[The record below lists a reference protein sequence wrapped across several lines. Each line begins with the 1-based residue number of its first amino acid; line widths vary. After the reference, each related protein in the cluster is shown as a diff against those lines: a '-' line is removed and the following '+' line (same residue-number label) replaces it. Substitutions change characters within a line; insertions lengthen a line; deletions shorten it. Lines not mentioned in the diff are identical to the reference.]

1 MNIKKHIPNTITCL
15 NIISGGLSVIFA
27 FEHNFDLALLC
38 IVAASVFDFMDG
50 LAARLLKAYS
60 ETGKEL
66 DSLCDV
72 VSFGFAPAMILF
84 NFLRGHGSFSFSE
97 ACIPLVIAAFSALRL
112 AKFNLD
118 TRQTEGFLG
127 LPVPANA
134 LLIASAISFAGH
146 SETLEHLLVANRFII
161 PVIVMLL
168 SLLLVSEIPMFS
180 LKLKSLKW
188 AANKE
193 RYCFLLI
200 TIPVAILLPIYN
212 IHFSGILFFIFGF
225 YLLWNLAAWFV
236 RKLRH

>member
-1 MNIKKHIPNTITCL
+1 MSIRKHIPNAITCL

-27 FEHNFDLALLC
+27 FEHNFDYALLC
-38 IVAASVFDFMDG
+38 IMAASVFDFADG

-72 VSFGFAPAMILF
+72 VSFGLAPAVILF
-84 NFLRGHGSFSFSE
+84 NFIRSYSTFHIAI
-97 ACIPLVIAAFSALRL
+97 ACFPLIIAAFSALRL

-118 TRQTEGFLG
+118 TRQSSGFLG

-134 LLIASAISFAGH
+134 LLISSMTTFATH
-146 SETLEHLLVANRFII
+146 WPTLTGLMTANQFVI
-161 PVIVMLL
+161 PVIALLL
-168 SLLLVSEIPMFS
+168 SLLLISEVPMFS